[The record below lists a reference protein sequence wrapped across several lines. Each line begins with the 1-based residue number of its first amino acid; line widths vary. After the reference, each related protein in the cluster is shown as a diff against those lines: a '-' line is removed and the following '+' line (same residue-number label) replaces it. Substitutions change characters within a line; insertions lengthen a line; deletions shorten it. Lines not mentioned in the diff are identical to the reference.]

1 MSAEPAINSAA
12 LEKIRELG
20 DNDLVI
26 KIIDLFVDYAA
37 AKIAEAREASNR
49 GDLQAVQFA
58 VHPIK
63 SSAGNVGADHV
74 RAIAQQIEKLASQG
88 EAGPIPARIA
98 DLDTAFVIARDQLI
112 RHRTAIAP

>member
-1 MSAEPAINSAA
+1 MSDEAAINNAA

-20 DNDLVI
+20 DNDLVV

-37 AKIAEAREASNR
+37 TKIAEAREASSR

-74 RAIAQQIEKLASQG
+74 RAIAQQIEKLASEGQ
-88 EAGPIPARIA
+88 AGPIPARIA
-98 DLDTAFVIARDQLI
+98 DLETAFATARDLLLQ
-112 RHRTAIAP
+112 HRTAIAP